1 MKRSLFLPSTSVL
14 TMILTLFLLLISART
29 ASQEAMASRIA
40 PDILRFHVLAASNS
54 SKDQTLKL
62 GVRDTIL
69 SVIQSSAPKNA
80 SKPQL
85 ERWIAQHRS
94 QLICAA
100 ENWLSSQDAP
110 APVSLSLTRDYFPT
124 KTYGQA
130 SFPCGV
136 YDAVRVTIGN
146 GKGRN
151 WWCVLYPSLCLTDS
165 LTATVPD
172 RYRSQLAHMMDSK
185 DYKTIFHEPPKV
197 EIRFR
202 LLDLITGADS

>member
-14 TMILTLFLLLISART
+14 TLILTLFLLLISART

-94 QLICAA
+94 HLRCGKLAF
-100 ENWLSSQDAP
+100 LSGRPGSRIP
-110 APVSLSLTRDYFPT
+110 FPDPRLFSHQNLRP
-124 KTYGQA
+124 GLL
-130 SFPCGV
+130 PL
-136 YDAVRVTIGN
+136 R
-146 GKGRN
+146 
-151 WWCVLYPSLCLTDS
+151 CV
-165 LTATVPD
+165 
-172 RYRSQLAHMMDSK
+172 
-185 DYKTIFHEPPKV
+185 
-197 EIRFR
+197 
-202 LLDLITGADS
+202 